1 MSMIFAILLFLFAVS
16 LVISDALIKN
26 NIAIRLGGII
36 FLTVGVLWISQ
47 SMETKEA
54 LTYGITS
61 LVILVVIR
69 IGAQKNA
76 SKIEKLMNGV
86 QSTENIHVEQKGL
99 TLTSLNPDGT
109 VRINGKRYK
118 ATSMKGNIPPNYPIK
133 VVGVDKKTLSV
144 VPETH
149 SGEQNK

>member
-1 MSMIFAILLFLFAVS
+1 MIFAILLFLFAVS

-26 NIAIRLGGII
+26 NPAIRLGGIV
-36 FLTVGVLWISQ
+36 FLSVGVLWVSQ
-47 SMETKEA
+47 SMETDKAIIYGLTA
-54 LTYGITS
+54 LVL
-61 LVILVVIR
+61 LVFVR
-69 IGAQKNA
+69 IWAQKNT

-109 VRINGKRYK
+109 VRINGQRYK
-118 ATSMKGNIPPNYPIK
+118 ATSVKGNIPPNYPIK

-149 SGEQNK
+149 SCEQNK